1 MTIIHVLVFHF
12 FTIFLYLAFNVSQSA
27 YMPNLNNFKLVFSQ
41 EFYSFFV
48 HLTENKG
55 LFSEVK
61 SFKGYLIIFR
71 ISLT

>member
-55 LFSEVK
+55 LFSEV
-61 SFKGYLIIFR
+61 FDY
-71 ISLT
+71 ISYILNINNTV

>member
-1 MTIIHVLVFHF
+1 MTIILVFHF
-12 FTIFLYLAFNVSQSA
+12 FTILLYLAFNVSQSA
-27 YMPNLNNFKLVFSQ
+27 YMPNINNLKLFFFLH

-61 SFKGYLIIFR
+61 SFKGYLIIFS
-71 ISLT
+71 IAL